1 MIALATPF
9 DPKTTRTTLPIL
21 RIVVFATLCLVASL
35 AAGNRWLGWGKDYEQ
50 YLIAYN
56 TISPT
61 FLFGNTRFEL
71 GYEITAW
78 IFAVVLGLPF
88 AAFYIFLCIV
98 AITIKFYLFGRY
110 THSPLF
116 AALVYLLMFFPVHE
130 YTQIRAAVAISFGF
144 AAIHCVIG
152 RKWLFAAGLSMLSVL
167 FHSSAIVLVSL
178 GAVAVLIP
186 RRIGIVAVPP
196 AAVALLIISATA
208 STALSNTFVTINPL
222 FYSYL
227 NNVDASQAI
236 NIFSVSNLLMVASIV
251 LMFAFRFHARD
262 DYIFP
267 FLLLPVFGFVFLV
280 VFRSSPVLA
289 LRTSEIMMLS
299 VIFAGIRLPLS
310 DQTLVVRG
318 LLLLNGVWLIYRA
331 ITEGTLG

>member
-1 MIALATPF
+1 MIALATPIT
-9 DPKTTRTTLPIL
+9 PKVTRTMLPLL
-21 RIVVFATLCLVASL
+21 RMVVLAALCLVASL

-78 IFAVVLGLPF
+78 FFAIIAGLPF
-88 AAFYIFLCIV
+88 SVFYVFLCTV
-98 AITIKFYLFGRY
+98 ALALKFYLFDKY
-110 THSPLF
+110 LSSPVF
-116 AALVYLLMFFPVHE
+116 AAFVYMLMFFPVHE

-144 AAIHCVIG
+144 AAIHCIIG
-152 RKWLFAAGLSMLSVL
+152 RKWLFAAGLSMVSVL

-186 RRIGIVAVPP
+186 RRLGTVAMP
-196 AAVALLIISATA
+196 AIIIALLIVSAVA
-208 STALSNTFVTINPL
+208 SAALGSTFATINPL

-227 NNVDASQAI
+227 DNVDASQAI
-236 NIFSVSNLLMVASIV
+236 NIFSVSNFLVITVLLLMFV
-251 LMFAFRFHARD
+251 FRFHVQD
-262 DYIFP
+262 NYVFP
-267 FLLLPVFGFVFLV
+267 FLLLPVFGFVFLI

-299 VIFAGIRLPLS
+299 IIFAGFRLPLS
-310 DQTLVVRG
+310 DKTLVVRG
-318 LLLLNGVWLIYRA
+318 LLLINGAWLIYRA